1 MALCGAECGAM
12 PTIAWKSTRRICT
25 FVMRA
30 HLGAPYRRTDTGSCT
45 CNIAMQRAPHSHDE
59 YAAVEPV
66 VDAIIGLDDDIALV
80 RGGFVRAAAAAVPAA
95 GELVS
100 CERGEQ

>member
-12 PTIAWKSTRRICT
+12 PTIAWKVHRICT
-25 FVMRA
+25 FVISERT
-30 HLGAPYRRTDTGSCT
+30 LELLTDIPTRDPAPVI
-45 CNIAMQRAPHSHDE
+45 IAMQRAPHSHDE

-80 RGGFVRAAAAAVPAA
+80 RGGAAAAVPAA

>member
-1 MALCGAECGAM
+1 MGHDAHDLVEMTHYFERMKC
-12 PTIAWKSTRRICT
+12 SRRRTLPC
-25 FVMRA
+25 
-30 HLGAPYRRTDTGSCT
+30 HTDTGSCT
-45 CNIAMQRAPHSHDE
+45 CNIAILIVIQRAPHSHDE

-66 VDAIIGLDDDIALV
+66 VDAIGHDNDIALV

-100 CERGEQ
+100 GDRGEQ